1 MVTRCR
7 AKSLQRTAA
16 GRRGCNRRASL
27 PPSLS
32 SSRWR
37 MKTPAILAAIITF
50 AAVSLAQT
58 NTTATLYVHFGY
70 ESSDSTRRLLSA
82 RIHLGEPIFVAGE
95 EHWELMGSIE
105 RHGTNLVADLRGN
118 TGSQD
123 QFYKGVVT
131 LEKPF
136 YAQGGAASGGVVPL
150 WFAISTN
157 SDSKPLLES
166 LKKSTRERL
175 QRIK

>member
-1 MVTRCR
+1 
-7 AKSLQRTAA
+7 
-16 GRRGCNRRASL
+16 
-27 PPSLS
+27 
-32 SSRWR
+32 

-50 AAVSLAQT
+50 AAASLGQT
-58 NTTATLYVHFGY
+58 NTTATLYVHFGF
-70 ESSDSTRRLLSA
+70 ESSDSTKRLLST
-82 RIHLGEPIFVAGE
+82 RIHLGEPIFVGGE
-95 EHWELMGSIE
+95 DYWTLTGSIE
-105 RHGTNLVADLRGN
+105 RRGTNFVADLRGS
-118 TGSQD
+118 TGSQS
-123 QFYKGVVT
+123 QFYKGMVT

-136 YAQGGAASGGVVPL
+136 YAQGGGASGGVVPL